1 MKRYLESLENL
12 TTLDGHFQGTLS
24 SLLYSFGINWCP
36 FKINQTRNKNLDLKK
51 QSEKG
56 KEENHIMISY
66 NWGSKPIVL
75 KVRDRLK
82 AAGFNVWMDVDNMSK
97 FEFA

>member
-1 MKRYLESLENL
+1 MFAFVFRSILKTHWVSIHPNRISPNRIY
-12 TTLDGHFQGTLS
+12 Q
-24 SLLYSFGINWCP
+24 
-36 FKINQTRNKNLDLKK
+36 NLDLKK

-56 KEENHIMISY
+56 QEGSHIMISY
-66 NWGSKPIVL
+66 NWGSKPIML

-97 FEFA
+97 FN